1 MSPSLVPQSMRFR
14 IHWPRR
20 GQSLASASRP
30 GIVNAEQAL
39 RDRGDR
45 TPSPAVGVAAVL
57 VAVILWG
64 VQLPVATL
72 AFTRVDPYHVTGIR
86 YGIAL
91 IVLVPLLIYREG
103 TGALGYRQRFWA
115 VSGIGIVGMCLSPM
129 LTFVGLY
136 YSQPEHAVIISAL
149 QPLMV
154 ALGQRVLRRRRL
166 APFTL
171 ACIAVALVGVMMV
184 VTKGE
189 SLDVLTTRQIG
200 GDILIF
206 GGAIAWVAF
215 AMARESFSDWST
227 LSFTTLTIVPGT
239 VATLCVVAIAIAGG
253 VVPPLAA
260 ADIAAVW
267 PQLLYLSFG
276 SALVAML
283 CWNAGNQRIGA
294 LNAMLVINLQPVVTF
309 AVRFVQGYRFTTIEL
324 AGAAVVVS
332 ALIANT
338 LYLRARWKGT
348 IPIA

>member
-1 MSPSLVPQSMRFR
+1 MASA
-14 IHWPRR
+14 PRR
-20 GQSLASASRP
+20 AILDGKQP
-30 GIVNAEQAL
+30 L

-45 TPSPAVGVAAVL
+45 TPSSAVGVAAIL

-72 AFTRVDPYHVTGIR
+72 TFARVDPYHVTGIR

-91 IVLVPLLIYREG
+91 IVLVPLLVYREG
-103 TGALGYRQRFWA
+103 AGALGYRQRFWA
-115 VSGIGIVGMCLSPM
+115 ASGVGVVGMCLSPM
-129 LTFVGLY
+129 LTFVGLS

-154 ALGQRVLRRRRL
+154 ALGQRIFRRRRL

-171 ACIAVALVGVMMV
+171 VCIAVALAGVIMV

-189 SLDVLTTRQIG
+189 PLDVLSIRQVG
-200 GDILIF
+200 GDVLIF
-206 GGAIAWVAF
+206 VGAIAWVAF

-239 VATLCVVAIAIAGG
+239 MATLCIVAIAVVGG

-267 PQLLYLSFG
+267 PQLFYLSFG

-294 LNAMLVINLQPVVTF
+294 LNAMLFINLQPIVTF
-309 AVRFVQGYRFTTIEL
+309 AVRFLQGYRFTTMEL
-324 AGAAVVVS
+324 AGAVVVVG
-332 ALIANT
+332 ALVANT
-338 LYLRARWKGT
+338 LYLRARWKGP